1 MPTGS
6 IRIDIS
12 RGSTMS
18 SEKIEFDQLDRPVW
32 GIEGIAH
39 VINATP
45 KRTEHLLLG
54 GVLDA
59 DKFNGRWISTARRL
73 LAQFAGKG
81 PA

>member
-1 MPTGS
+1 
-6 IRIDIS
+6 
-12 RGSTMS
+12 MS
-18 SEKIEFDQLDRPVW
+18 SEKIQLNPLDRPVW

-59 DKFNGRWISTARRL
+59 DKFNGRWVSTARRL
-73 LAQFAGKG
+73 LNQFAGRSETVR
-81 PA
+81 